1 MNSMFKQFCKLTM
14 VLLAASLIV
23 ACSPAN
29 LSSEPI
35 VINEGSRSLGTVYND
50 QLIENI
56 ATDSIRRSSSLLR
69 DAHFNVVSFNGIVL
83 LTGQVPS
90 EDTRVL
96 AGAKTQLV
104 VNVRKVHNALTIGPT
119 SKALVRANDALIT
132 TQVKAMMIGETQFP
146 ATRVKV
152 FTESG
157 VVYLM
162 GLVTQA
168 EAKWSIDIAS
178 RARGVQKI
186 VKVFEYID

>member
-1 MNSMFKQFCKLTM
+1 MFKQFCKLTM

>member
-1 MNSMFKQFCKLTM
+1 MKSMFKQFCKLTM
-14 VLLAASLIV
+14 VVLATSLIV

-35 VINEGSRSLGTVYND
+35 EINEGSRSLGTVYND